1 MKDKFC
7 KDCIHYEVCDRY
19 TAPNESYPEVDGC
32 KCFKPKSR
40 FIELLCAV
48 GDTVYMPWEFD
59 GAKGV
64 AILTVMHIIFDTLHA
79 YIKTDLISDCDEYL
93 AAYNYGK
100 FNFSDFGKTVFLT
113 KEEAEKALA
122 ERNKK

>member
-1 MKDKFC
+1 M
-7 KDCIHYEVCDRY
+7 
-19 TAPNESYPEVDGC
+19 
-32 KCFKPKSR
+32 
-40 FIELLCAV
+40 IELIDEYTENLSVRDLHKADFTEKFADYLLARGVIGLSCAV

-64 AILTVMHIIFDTLHA
+64 AFLTVTHIIFDTLHA

-100 FNFSDFGKTVFLT
+100 FKFSDFGKTVFLT
-113 KEEAEKALA
+113 KEDAKSTC
-122 ERNKK
+122 RKKQ